1 MKAIGIKEWAPADR
15 PREKLQENGSAQLS
29 DAELIA
35 IILRNGTNSQTA
47 LDLARLL
54 LSSCNNDLVEMGRF
68 GYRQISE
75 IKGIGPVKAISI
87 VAALELGRRSR
98 FAEAKQKKKISC
110 SLDAVNLLNP
120 ILRDLPHE
128 EFWVILLSRANSV
141 MQIRPVSRGGVSG
154 TLVDPKIIFFEA
166 LQVKASGIILSHNHP
181 SANPKP
187 SESDIQLTKKLKEG
201 GKFLEI
207 SILDH
212 IIIAGT
218 SFYSFADEGAL

>member
-1 MKAIGIKEWAPADR
+1 MTSVSIKGWSPAER
-15 PREKLQENGSAQLS
+15 PREKLQQSGSATLS

-35 IILRNGTNSQTA
+35 IVLRNGTNKQTA

-54 LSSCNNDLVEMGRF
+54 LSACNNDLIEMGRS
-68 GYRQISE
+68 GYQQLSK

-98 FAEAKQKKKISC
+98 FAEARRKEKITC

-120 ILRDLPHE
+120 LLRDLPHE
-128 EFWVILLSRANSV
+128 EFWIILLNRANSIIE
-141 MQIRPVSRGGVSG
+141 IRPISKGGVSG
-154 TLVDPKIIFFEA
+154 TLVDPKMIFHEA
-166 LQVKASGIILSHNHP
+166 LQARASGIILSHNHP

-187 SESDIQLTKKLKEG
+187 SESDIQLTKKLKDG
-201 GKFLEI
+201 GKLLEI

-212 IIIAGT
+212 IIIAGA
-218 SFYSFADEGAL
+218 SFYSFADEGNI

>member
-1 MKAIGIKEWAPADR
+1 M
-15 PREKLQENGSAQLS
+15 S

-35 IILRNGTNSQTA
+35 IVLRNGTKKQTA

-54 LSSCNNDLVEMGRF
+54 LSSCNNDLMEMGRS
-68 GYRQISE
+68 GYQQLSR

-98 FAEAKQKKKISC
+98 FAEARRKEKITC

-120 ILRDLPHE
+120 LLRDLPHE
-128 EFWVILLSRANSV
+128 EFWIILLNRANTIIE
-141 MQIRPVSRGGVSG
+141 IRPISKGGVSG
-154 TLVDPKIIFFEA
+154 TLVDPKMIFHEA
-166 LQVKASGIILSHNHP
+166 LQARASGIILSHNHP

-187 SESDIQLTKKLKEG
+187 SESDMQLTKKLKDG
-201 GKFLEI
+201 GKLLEI

-212 IIIAGT
+212 IIIAGA
-218 SFYSFADEGAL
+218 SFYSFADEGTI